1 MPETSKHYPLE
12 IVEPLDYLVIGHLT
26 ADLDDGDVHL
36 GGTAAFSGLTANAF
50 GLRTGMVTSF
60 ANDLDTTPIN
70 SLWMRN
76 KTSAS
81 STTFRNLSDGKNRT
95 QYLYHSAAFL
105 QQSDMPIFL
114 TPPEFLHLGPVA
126 NEVDPDIL
134 SHYPQSLKCLTPQG
148 WLRGVDENKRVVH
161 KNWQQAEQA
170 LSQADI
176 AVISL
181 DDVQKDEDIIAWM
194 AGLVPVFV
202 VTENFNG
209 ARVYWHN
216 DARYINA
223 PEVKYQDDTGA
234 GDIFATAFF
243 YRYWYTRD
251 PWEAGRFAVLLAS
264 WSVTRKRLKSIPL
277 PEEIEQAK
285 LELLHH

>member
-1 MPETSKHYPLE
+1 MPETSKKTKLK
-12 IVEPLDYLVIGHLT
+12 INEPLDYLVVGHLT
-26 ADLDDGDVHL
+26 ADLVDGDIQL
-36 GGTAAFSGLTANAF
+36 GGTAAFSGLTASAL
-50 GLRTGMVTSF
+50 GLRVGIVTSF

-70 SLWMRN
+70 SLWMKN
-76 KTSAS
+76 KPSAD

-95 QYLYHSAAFL
+95 QYLYHTA
-105 QQSDMPIFL
+105 QPL
-114 TPPEFLHLGPVA
+114 TPNDLPAFDSAPEILHLGPMA
-126 NEVDPDIL
+126 NEVDPNIL
-134 SHYPQSLKCLTPQG
+134 SSFPHSLKCLTPQG
-148 WLRGVDENKRVVH
+148 WLRGVDENKQVAY
-161 KNWQQAEQA
+161 KNWEQAEQA

-176 AVISL
+176 AIISL
-181 DDVQKDEDIIAWM
+181 DDVQKDEDLIAWM
-194 AGLVPVFV
+194 AGLVPIFV

-243 YRYWYTRD
+243 YRYLYTKD

-264 WSVTRKRLKSIPL
+264 RSVTRKHLNSIPL